1 MSDDSVGPIYP
12 AAGERGKLGGQSVLV
27 VGAGFAGAV
36 YARMLAEH
44 GFRVDVIDRR
54 PHIAGNAFDETVST
68 GVRVHRYGPHLFHT
82 NMRPV
87 VDWLTRFG
95 AFLPYE
101 HRVEALLPGARYAPL
116 PINRTTVNLVFGTS
130 LQTEAEVK
138 SHLARLAI
146 PSAAPRNAA
155 EHLNSRIGSILTDL
169 FFRPYTKKM
178 WGLDLEELDAAVV
191 KRIPLRFDD
200 EDRYFPDDVYQM
212 LPAEGYTA
220 LFSNILDHDNIK
232 IYLNTSF
239 DRSLMRG
246 YRHCFNSMAIDEYF
260 GEMFGP
266 LPYRSI
272 RFQHRDEPISY
283 GEGTTSVINFTD
295 GRPYTR
301 QTDWSRLPGHDY
313 GMLSK
318 TITLEQPC
326 DYRENNF
333 ERYYPV
339 KTSDGRN
346 DNIYQKYRERAEHER
361 VTTFIGRCGT
371 YQYLDMHQVVN
382 QSISGARAWITANAL

>member
-1 MSDDSVGPIYP
+1 MSVDIAAATHP
-12 AAGERGKLGGQSVLV
+12 ASRRGGRLHGQSVLV

-36 YARMLAEH
+36 YARILAEH
-44 GFRVDVIDRR
+44 GLCVDVIDRR
-54 PHIAGNAFDETVST
+54 PHIAGNAYDETAPS

-82 NMRPV
+82 NMKPV
-87 VDWLTRFG
+87 VDWLSRFG
-95 AFLPYE
+95 SFLPYE
-101 HRVEALLPGARYAPL
+101 HRVEALLPDARYAPL
-116 PINRTTVNLVFGTS
+116 PVNRTTVNLVFGTS
-130 LQTEAEVK
+130 LQTESEVK

-155 EHLNSRIGSILTDL
+155 EHLNSRIGSTLTDL

-178 WGLDLEELDAAVV
+178 WELDLEDLDAAVV

-212 LPAEGYTA
+212 LPADGYTA
-220 LFSNILDHDNIK
+220 LFANILDHDNIK
-232 IYLNTSF
+232 VILNTSF
-239 DRSLMRG
+239 DRSLMQG

-272 RFQHRDEPISY
+272 RFQHRDEAVTY
-283 GEGTTSVINFTD
+283 GQGTTSVINFTD
-295 GRPYTR
+295 DRPYTR
-301 QTDWSRLPGHDY
+301 QTDWSLLPGHDV

-326 DYRENNF
+326 DYRDNNL

-346 DNIYQKYRERAEHER
+346 DTIYRKYRDLAEHEQ
-361 VTTFIGRCGT
+361 VTSFIGRCGT
-371 YQYLDMHQVVN
+371 YQYLDMHQVIN
-382 QSISGARAWITANAL
+382 QSITGAKAWILANIR